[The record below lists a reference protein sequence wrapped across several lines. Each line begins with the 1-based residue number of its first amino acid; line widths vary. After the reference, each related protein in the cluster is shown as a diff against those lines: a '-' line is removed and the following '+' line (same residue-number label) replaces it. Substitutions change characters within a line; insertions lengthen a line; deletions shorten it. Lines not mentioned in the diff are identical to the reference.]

1 MFAENLAPILILV
14 TVLMVGIAV
23 VSALWELIVMVFVGG
38 AVLGV
43 PTFGGVVFA
52 HWLYGSPA
60 EINWLAYPLL
70 YGLVPVGM
78 GAVGVAIAGAGM
90 AAARSKF
97 EDIAVMGTIAMG
109 ICCLIG
115 LLFAVAALWNGMLV
129 WIWGAEALTA
139 GFSFLTGVAGAWAVF
154 AVAVVW
160 HETVTRLEKRRQR
173 DGARTERA

>member
-60 EINWLAYPLL
+60 EINWLAYP
-70 YGLVPVGM
+70 PQ
-78 GAVGVAIAGAGM
+78 VARDFDPALAG
-90 AAARSKF
+90 
-97 EDIAVMGTIAMG
+97 
-109 ICCLIG
+109 LIG
-115 LLFAVAALWNGMLV
+115 YCHHRPSIGMYDGQCPSLLLKGPVDDFIGTADAMNPGQEARIGRWLEIERSRRAA
-129 WIWGAEALTA
+129 
-139 GFSFLTGVAGAWAVF
+139 
-154 AVAVVW
+154 
-160 HETVTRLEKRRQR
+160 
-173 DGARTERA
+173 